1 MFDNLIFK
9 EEDFFYIDLNS
20 ESLDV
25 DVCVGDL
32 IKFSFNKEKYLAK
45 VTEEKYKYDNFLKLQ
60 IVKKIEN
67 KD

>member
-9 EEDFFYIDLNS
+9 EDDCFYIDLN

-25 DVCVGDL
+25 DVQVGDL

-45 VTEEKYKYDNFLKLQ
+45 VIEGKYKYDKFFELQ
-60 IVKKIEN
+60 IVKKYKNE
-67 KD
+67 D

>member
-9 EEDFFYIDLNS
+9 EDDCFYIDLN

-25 DVCVGDL
+25 DVRMGDL

-45 VTEEKYKYDNFLKLQ
+45 VIEGKYKYDKFFELQ
-60 IVKKIEN
+60 IVKKI
-67 KD
+67 